1 MSGRSGY
8 GRSRIVGK
16 LIHRPANMMM
26 AGLAPRVGKSGAS
39 IRLYWQRVDECCVG
53 CKDDPIRITKRGIA
67 PGDVV
72 TGNWSN
78 TAGGGTTINASSQV
92 VIDLGQNG
100 RLTNVQYVVVFDK
113 EISSAYAVNP
123 PAGATLELRTPLA
136 VNWSTGVPI
145 NQTIDSKTIPIGDF
159 KILNF
164 GTTGTPNNNTIGQ
177 QNSGWCIP
185 IDGSTNATNGP
196 GLVPTGVGG
205 IQGSSASIN
214 YNLDPPPNNMSVGL
228 SSLAGNMSFND
239 GSMVYLV
246 TNTTHFGGYAIVFN
260 ITRLVIASIVDSNVV
275 ANWDIYSASNG
286 FLRNKWRQNLANITW
301 YNGNTPPD
309 RNNIGLSFVPNTK
322 TSLTANITTCPPFQG
337 LVAPFKISVG
347 NIVNPT
353 NLPILTLIDS
363 AAW

>member
-8 GRSRIVGK
+8 GRSKIVGK
-16 LIHRPANMMM
+16 LIHLPANMMI
-26 AGLAPRVGKSGAS
+26 AGLAPKVGKSGAS
-39 IRLYWQRVDECCVG
+39 IRLYWQRVAECCVG

-78 TAGGGTTINASSQV
+78 TSGGGTIINASSEV

-113 EISSAYAVNP
+113 EISSAFAVDP

-136 VNWSTGVPI
+136 VNWSTGVPA
-145 NQTIDSKTIPIGDF
+145 NQSIYQKSIPVGDF

-164 GTTGTPNNNTIGQ
+164 GTTGTPNNNTIGTA
-177 QNSGWCIP
+177 NSGWQIA
-185 IDGSTNATNGP
+185 IDGSTNTANGP
-196 GLVPTGVGG
+196 GLVPNTDL
-205 IQGSSASIN
+205 SSGLPCASIN
-214 YNLDPPPNNMSVGL
+214 YNQGSGGLSVGL
-228 SSLAGNMSFND
+228 SSLVGNMSAND

-260 ITRLVIASIVDSNVV
+260 ITRLAIASIADSTVV
-275 ANWDIYSASNG
+275 ANWDSFNANNG
-286 FLRNKWRQNLANITW
+286 GLRDKWRQDVANITW

-309 RNNIGLSFVPNTK
+309 RNNIGLSFNPNTK
-322 TSLTANITTCPPFQG
+322 TSLTANVRTCPPFKG

-347 NIVNPT
+347 DIVNPT
-353 NLPILTLIDS
+353 NLPKLTLIDNVN
-363 AAW
+363 W

>member
-1 MSGRSGY
+1 
-8 GRSRIVGK
+8 
-16 LIHRPANMMM
+16 
-26 AGLAPRVGKSGAS
+26 
-39 IRLYWQRVDECCVG
+39 
-53 CKDDPIRITKRGIA
+53 
-67 PGDVV
+67 V
-72 TGNWSN
+72 TGNWIGNGS
-78 TAGGGTTINASSQV
+78 GTIINASSQV

-113 EISSAYAVNP
+113 EISSAYSVNP

-145 NQTIDSKTIPIGDF
+145 NQTIESKTIPIGDF
-159 KILNF
+159 KILDF
-164 GTTGTPNNNTIGQ
+164 LTTGTPNNNTIGQ
-177 QNSGWCIP
+177 LNSGWCIP

-205 IQGSSASIN
+205 ILGSSASIN
-214 YNLDPPPNNMSVGL
+214 YNQGGLSVGL

-260 ITRLVIASIVDSNVV
+260 ITRLVIASIKDSSVV
-275 ANWDIYSASNG
+275 ANWDIYSAGSAT
-286 FLRNKWRQNLANITW
+286 LRNGWRQNLANITW
-301 YNGNTPPD
+301 FNSNTPPN
-309 RNNIGLSFVPNTK
+309 RNNIGLSFVPNEK
-322 TSLTANITTCPPFQG
+322 TTLTNTDNCGFAAPI
-337 LVAPFKISVG
+337 APFKISVG